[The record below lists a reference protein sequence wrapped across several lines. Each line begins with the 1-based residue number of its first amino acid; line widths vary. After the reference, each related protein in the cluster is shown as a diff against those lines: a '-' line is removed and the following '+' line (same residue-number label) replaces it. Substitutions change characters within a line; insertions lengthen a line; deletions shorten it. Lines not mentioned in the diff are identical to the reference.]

1 MHSSSFS
8 PDLIPRAAV
17 SGAIFREGEVLLVRR
32 GRAPSEGLWS
42 LPGGHIEA
50 GETAAQALVRELM
63 EETGIT
69 ARVDDVADVV
79 NVIRRDDDGVVI
91 FHRVIV
97 VFCGMWLGGEPVAAD
112 DVSAVQ
118 WRRHDDLD
126 DLDTTL
132 GLADVIAR
140 ALRRLHAEIME
151 PTQDSL

>member
-1 MHSSSFS
+1 
-8 PDLIPRAAV
+8 
-17 SGAIFREGEVLLVRR
+17 
-32 GRAPSEGLWS
+32 

-126 DLDTTL
+126 DLDTTP